1 MALTQSLQTAV
12 FSVALITDGFS
23 TLSTGHLS
31 QDSDPLWSTTC
42 IFSPLS
48 RYSLAPCQGHTPAMP
63 VGSTLTHRCLGP
75 CLLWPSAVLL
85 PEVGT
90 ASGWLGAA
98 PHFDLPSRCHSHVT
112 HMHTHPVY
120 QQYSFTPNSPAV
132 SSHPGSNCPSTWP
145 LLSYTRTEVE
155 YRQSLPPSLPYFCD
169 SHHHH

>member
-12 FSVALITDGFS
+12 FSVVLITDRFS
-23 TLSTGHLS
+23 TLSTGYLS
-31 QDSDPLWSTTC
+31 QDSNPLWSTTC

-63 VGSTLTHRCLGP
+63 MGSTLTHRCLGP

-98 PHFDLPSRCHSHVT
+98 PLSYLTLTSLAAVT
-112 HMHTHPVY
+112 HTLLICTHPVY

-155 YRQSLPPSLPYFCD
+155 YRQSLPTSAQLFALL
-169 SHHHH
+169 